1 MQWVTRKAVRVNRTA
16 TAWLI
21 RRFIDPA
28 ATFAFVEAEA
38 VAGIELVAGAVGF
51 DAPGVRYPHR
61 DSTGRCSF
69 RALVEE
75 YRPDDAALRALARI
89 VQSADFADELGLSLE
104 APGLRVISRGFP
116 LVATDDYETVERAA
130 FLYDAL
136 YASLRERPVLNQPS
150 GTRVA
155 RDIAWFWLR

>member
-1 MQWVTRKAVRVNRTA
+1 MHWVTRKAVRVNRTA

-28 ATFAFVEAEA
+28 ARFSFVAPEA
-38 VAGIELVAGAVGF
+38 VAGMEREDGAVGF
-51 DAPGVRYPHR
+51 DAPGARYPHR
-61 DSTGRCSF
+61 DRAGRCSF

-75 YRPDDAALRALARI
+75 HRPEDSALRALARI
-89 VQSADFADELGLSLE
+89 VQSADFADELGLSAE

-116 LVATDDYETVERAA
+116 LVAADDHETVERAG

-136 YASLRERPVLNQPS
+136 YASLSEFPDRS
-150 GTRVA
+150 
-155 RDIAWFWLR
+155 D